1 MASIASEFTRLII
14 NRYLIREVTGPFAA
28 VSVVLVVVFMTYSL
42 TVFLTDA
49 SQGLL
54 SAGQIATLT
63 LLKSAIALEVLL
75 PIALYVAVMLAMGR
89 LYNDSE
95 MDALRAAGMGELQIV
110 MPMLRVALILAIV
123 VGLLSSLVRP
133 LAYRT
138 LYTLIAE
145 AEASSEIDRIKAGR
159 FYSYANAGRT
169 VFIETTGGSLDK
181 LQGVFVRTRNGEG
194 LQVISARRG
203 TFIANVTGT
212 HHELALRDASVFK
225 RTAQGRDVFAQ
236 FAQFTIR
243 LPIKQPEPVTDRPKL
258 MSNGELAKATGPR
271 ERAELEG
278 RLSNPLSALLL
289 AMLAVPLSRSRP
301 RQGRYAR
308 MLVALLVYTLYY
320 NLLDIT
326 RTSVQQGTVP
336 TLMWVPGLLALTIIV
351 WYMPWWTWLHRK
363 PVSAHAPD

>member
-1 MASIASEFTRLII
+1 MII
-14 NRYLIREVTGPFAA
+14 NRYLIREVAGPFAA
-28 VSVVLVVVFMTYSL
+28 VSAVLVVVFMTYSL

-54 SAGQIATLT
+54 SAGQIAALT
-63 LLKSAIALEVLL
+63 LLKSVIALEVLL
-75 PIALYVAVMLAMGR
+75 PIALYVAVMLGMGR

-110 MPMLRVALILAIV
+110 MPMLRLALILAIL

-138 LYTLIAE
+138 LYTLRAE

-159 FYSYANAGRT
+159 FYSYANSGRT
-169 VFIETTGGSLDK
+169 VFIETTGGSLNK
-181 LQGVFVRTRNGEG
+181 LQGVFVRTRNAEG
-194 LQVISARRG
+194 LQVISARQG
-203 TFIANVTGT
+203 KFVANVTGT
-212 HHELALRDASVFK
+212 HHELALNDASVFK

-258 MSNGELAKATGPR
+258 MSNIELATADGPR

-308 MLVALLVYTLYY
+308 MLVALVVYTLYY

-326 RTSVQQGTVP
+326 RTSVQQGNVP

-351 WYMPWWTWLHRK
+351 WYVPWRTWLHRK